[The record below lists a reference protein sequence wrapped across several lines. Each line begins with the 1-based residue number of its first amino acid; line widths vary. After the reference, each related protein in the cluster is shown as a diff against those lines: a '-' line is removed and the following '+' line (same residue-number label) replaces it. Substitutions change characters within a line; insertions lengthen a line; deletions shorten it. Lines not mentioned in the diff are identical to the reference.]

1 MLVSVVILIVVSLF
15 LALGLYLA
23 EVRVNPD
30 FGYGDALLWNFVKYV
45 DDPAEMT
52 SAPVTLLG
60 KIFGTLVGLI
70 NVAIFA
76 VPAGLVGSGLIDAME
91 ETRHEKKIAEASVQL
106 HKRFRRIAQSD
117 SWFLDENKRK
127 KSYKFVPRY
136 CSLVH
141 LHPGLVDDC
150 RLASAPV
157 ETRHRCQQGT
167 AASQGRR

>member
-1 MLVSVVILIVVSLF
+1 MLVSVVILIVVSIF

-70 NVAIFA
+70 NVAIF
-76 VPAGLVGSGLIDAME
+76 GSGLIDAME

-127 KSYKFVPRY
+127 KTYKFVPRY

-141 LHPGLVDDC
+141 LHPGIVEDC